1 MEELQTITLKN
12 EFLSITIHR
21 HGAELTHLKRGD
33 TEYLWQAD
41 PAFWKRHSPVLFPI
55 VGSVWEG
62 KFRMDGREY
71 AMSQHGF
78 ARDMDFDLAFSS
90 DSEAVF
96 ELRSSEETM
105 LKFPRE
111 FVLQIRYS
119 LCGREIDVHWCV
131 KNCSTKQTLDFQIG
145 AHPAFYYR
153 SSEGASVK
161 GYFSVDCT
169 SDLHYQLIGEK
180 GCADVAHDYPL
191 QLDAEGLLPITASTF
206 ERDALIVDDAQVRR
220 VTLHDS
226 QKRPYLQLRFTAPLV
241 GLWAPS
247 PASPVVCIEPWYGR
261 CDRVGFTGEFCERD
275 WVNHL
280 APEGE
285 FNGGYTI
292 EIL

>member
-12 EFLSITIHR
+12 DFLSIMIHR
-21 HGAELTHLKRGD
+21 HGAELIHLNCGD
-33 TEYLWQAD
+33 VEYLWQAD
-41 PAFWKRHSPVLFPI
+41 PAFWKRHSPVLFPV

-78 ARDMDFDLAFSS
+78 ARDMDFDLISANN
-90 DSEAVF
+90 SEAVF
-96 ELRSSEETM
+96 ELCSSEET
-105 LKFPRE
+105 LAKFPRA
-111 FVLQIRYS
+111 FALQIGYR
-119 LCGREIDVHWCV
+119 LRGREVEVHWCV
-131 KNCSTKQTLDFQIG
+131 KNLSAEQTLDFQIG

-153 SSEGASVK
+153 TTDDTSVK
-161 GYFSVDCT
+161 GYFSFDRT
-169 SDLHYQLIGEK
+169 AGLHYQLIGEK

-191 QLDAEGLLPITASTF
+191 MLDPEGFLPITATTF
-206 ERDALIVDDAQVRR
+206 DRDALIVDQSQVQR

-226 QKRPYLQLRFTAPLV
+226 QKRPCLQLKFTAPLV

-247 PASPVVCIEPWYGR
+247 SSSPFVCIEPWYGR
-261 CDRVGFTGEFCERD
+261 CDRVGFTGEFCDRD

-280 APEGE
+280 APETE